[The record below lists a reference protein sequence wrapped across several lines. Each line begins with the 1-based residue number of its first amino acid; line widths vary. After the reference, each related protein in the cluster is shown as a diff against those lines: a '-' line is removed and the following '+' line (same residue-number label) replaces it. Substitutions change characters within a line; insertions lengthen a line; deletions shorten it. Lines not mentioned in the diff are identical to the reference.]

1 MKTVRLESTGYMGMT
16 STRSPMFLEA
26 QPRHE
31 GHPMVSIRLGSPG
44 RRGQEFGINLTFEQA
59 RDLARQ
65 LTDETAAAEK
75 EFRGLG
81 LAR

>member
-1 MKTVRLESTGYMGMT
+1 
-16 STRSPMFLEA
+16 
-26 QPRHE
+26 
-31 GHPMVSIRLGSPG
+31 MVSIRLGSPG